1 MAHRFKGE
9 IKATYT
15 QKALAKDV
23 DHEARYKKIGTGGR
37 TKLELTKKYHK
48 EAKGP
53 DGTLG
58 FARAWSEEGGGGNR
72 SLVKRQWWRWRQRTR
87 RWRRWRWWWRWRL
100 TGGWQ

>member
-58 FARAWSEEGGGGNR
+58 FALGRD
-72 SLVKRQWWRWRQRTR
+72 
-87 RWRRWRWWWRWRL
+87 
-100 TGGWQ
+100 